1 MASFGVT
8 NRMTSERF
16 DWWRALAQVL
26 GSIEAV
32 RDGRAM
38 YVLLAA
44 FAGAGTA
51 LAMARGAL
59 GQGQLPWAVAQG
71 ALGLFIA
78 FYGSQA
84 AGLLL
89 MDRAMDRP
97 SREVVDAV
105 ADALGVAHRVLVA
118 LLVLLLAAAAVSG
131 LIVGLFW
138 LCGLAVVGPWLYA
151 LVVPL
156 TVIVIGAMLVA
167 GATVV
172 GPLTG
177 PIVWAGASSWGT
189 VRQVVSLL
197 RQHLLHATALMA
209 GLSLVTGLVGGGAS
223 LVVLVAGRV
232 MAELSV
238 AILGVTVPAEILM
251 GGLLGHA
258 VQTVNTQLVS
268 PDALPYIAAA
278 NVGGG
283 VVFGL
288 ALVLP
293 TLVYLRGV
301 CEIYLLLGQ
310 RAVAEGDAPQNPQK

>member
-1 MASFGVT
+1 MRASPYDRCQQTQIFSMRT
-8 NRMTSERF
+8 ERF

-44 FAGAGTA
+44 FAGGGTV
-51 LAMARGAL
+51 LAMARSAL
-59 GQGQLPWAVAQG
+59 GEANNMTLAVIEG

-89 MDRAMDRP
+89 MDRAQGRP
-97 SREVVDAV
+97 SRDVFDAV
-105 ADALGVAHRVLVA
+105 VDALGVAHRVLVA
-118 LLVLLLAAAAVSG
+118 LLVMLLAAGGVAG
-131 LIVGLFW
+131 LVVGLFW

-151 LVVPL
+151 LVLPV
-156 TVIVIGAMLVA
+156 TVITLGSMLVA
-167 GATVV
+167 GMAVV

-177 PIVWAGASSWGT
+177 PVVWAGASSKAT
-189 VRQVVSLL
+189 ILQLVRLL
-197 RQHLLHATALMA
+197 RQHLLHAATLMA
-209 GLSLVTGLVGGGAS
+209 GLTFVTALVGAGAS
-223 LVVLVAGRV
+223 LVVLMAGRI
-232 MAELSV
+232 MAELS
-238 AILGVTVPAEILM
+238 IWMLGVTVPAEILM
-251 GGLLGHA
+251 GGLVGHA
-258 VQTVNTQLVS
+258 VHAVDLKVVS

-301 CEIYLLLGQ
+301 CEIYLLLCQ
-310 RAVAEGDAPQNPQK
+310 RAGD

>member
-1 MASFGVT
+1 MT
-8 NRMTSERF
+8 NARF

-26 GSIEAV
+26 GSLEAL

-51 LAMARGAL
+51 VAMARGAL
-59 GQGQLPWAVAQG
+59 AQGQLPWAVAEG

-89 MDRAMDRP
+89 MDRALARP
-97 SREVVDAV
+97 PREVVDAV

-118 LLVLLLAAAAVSG
+118 LAAMLLGAGVIAAV
-131 LIVGLFW
+131 IVGLFW

-151 LVVPL
+151 LVLPV

-167 GATVV
+167 GTAVV

-189 VRQVVSLL
+189 IRQVVRLM
-197 RQHLLHATALMA
+197 RENLLHATAMMTA
-209 GLSLVTGLVGGGAS
+209 LSLITGLVGGGAS
-223 LVVLVAGRV
+223 LVVVVAGRV

-238 AILGVTVPAEILM
+238 AVLGVNVPAEILM
-251 GGLLGHA
+251 GGLLGHSVQA
-258 VQTVNTQLVS
+258 VSTQLVS
-268 PDALPYIAAA
+268 PEALPYIAAA

-301 CEIYLLLGQ
+301 CEIYLVLQQ
-310 RAVAEGDAPQNPQK
+310 RSRP

>member
-1 MASFGVT
+1 MGKYSANLGAIQQ
-8 NRMTSERF
+8 MTTERF

-44 FAGAGTA
+44 FAGAGTV
-51 LAMARGAL
+51 LAMARSAL
-59 GQGQLPWAVAQG
+59 GDGNHMSLAVLEG

-89 MDRAMDRP
+89 MDRAQGQP
-97 SREVVDAV
+97 AREVFDAV
-105 ADALGVAHRVLVA
+105 MDALGMAHRVLAA
-118 LLVLLLAAAAVSG
+118 LVVMLLATGAIAG
-131 LIVGLFW
+131 LVIGLFW

-151 LVVPL
+151 MVVPI
-156 TVIVIGAMLVA
+156 TVIILGGMLVA
-167 GATVV
+167 GMAVV

-177 PIVWAGASSWGT
+177 PVVWAGATSKEAVMQLG
-189 VRQVVSLL
+189 RLL
-197 RQHLLHATALMA
+197 RDHLLHAAALMA
-209 GLSLVTGLVGGGAS
+209 GLTFVTALVGAGAS
-223 LVVLVAGRV
+223 VVVLIAGRI

-238 AILGVTVPAEILM
+238 WMLGVTVPAEILM
-251 GGLLGHA
+251 GGLVGHA
-258 VQTVNTQLVS
+258 VHAVDLKVVS

-301 CEIYLLLGQ
+301 CEIYLLLRQ
-310 RAVAEGDAPQNPQK
+310 RAQA

>member
-1 MASFGVT
+1 
-8 NRMTSERF
+8 MTSERF

-38 YVLLAA
+38 YVLLTA
-44 FAGAGTA
+44 FAGAGTT
-51 LAMARGAL
+51 LAMARSAL
-59 GQGQLPWAVAQG
+59 GQGQLPWAVAEG

-89 MDRAMDRP
+89 MDRALDRHP
-97 SREVVDAV
+97 REVVDAV

-118 LLVLLLAAAAVSG
+118 LLAMLLAAGAISG

-151 LVVPL
+151 LVLPL

-167 GATVV
+167 GAAVV

-189 VRQVVSLL
+189 VGQVVTLL
-197 RQHLLHATALMA
+197 RQHLLHAATLMA

-238 AILGVTVPAEILM
+238 AILGVNVPAEILM

-258 VQTVNTQLVS
+258 VQTVNPQVVS

-301 CEIYLLLGQ
+301 CEIYLLLRQ
-310 RAVAEGDAPQNPQK
+310 RATVGAAAQNA